1 MKRETNRY
9 LLFLQG
15 DDHAFQS
22 TDHSPPV
29 SYFGWHGLP
38 RSDPECGPRA
48 GISIQAD
55 QNDRAFSCW
64 RNDRHRGPYRGP
76 AHERVDG
83 TTRVGRQP
91 WWCRWSDWCGLG
103 RKSCARRLH
112 HLDAQHHLSV
122 VFSCADLEQP
132 ISVQCRYRFHRGIY
146 CCLRAICLD
155 CQPWH
160 TR

>member
-1 MKRETNRY
+1 MTFACVFVSGDYPSMANPSWPLSLKGPKARKPLCDSEKRETNRY

-22 TDHSPPV
+22 TSHSPPV

-38 RSDPECGPRA
+38 RSEPECGPRA

-83 TTRVGRQP
+83 PARAGRQP

-103 RKSCARRLH
+103 RESCA
-112 HLDAQHHLSV
+112 
-122 VFSCADLEQP
+122 
-132 ISVQCRYRFHRGIY
+132 
-146 CCLRAICLD
+146 
-155 CQPWH
+155 
-160 TR
+160 